1 MEINIHFPQPYAEKN
16 MEGYSHFCKDEWV
29 LKALLD
35 NTGDSVYIKD
45 RQCRLW
51 RISNKMASYFKETGI
66 TEIYGKTDIE
76 LFGESFGKKTM
87 VDDQQVME
95 TGQPKLSL
103 IENHVDKTRNE
114 VNWTSTT
121 KLPIY
126 NDAGEII
133 GLLGITREINELKNS
148 EIGFQ
153 WLATHDP
160 LTSLAN
166 RFMLSDRIEQ
176 AIYHARR
183 NKSLF
188 ALLFIDLNGFK
199 SINDIAGHAMGDHYL
214 KQVAQNLTKNVRS
227 SDTVAR
233 IGGDEFVVLLDG
245 INKIDEAEKVADK
258 LSEIIRLR
266 VDEEYHKVTAAIGI
280 STFPADGEDAELLLK
295 AADHAMYKAKKRD

>member
-1 MEINIHFPQPYAEKN
+1 

-35 NTGDSVYIKD
+35 NIGDSVYIKD
-45 RQCRLW
+45 RECRLW
-51 RISNKMASYFKETGI
+51 RISSKMAYYFAENGI
-66 TEIYGKTDIE
+66 TDIYGKTDKE
-76 LFGESFGKKTM
+76 LFGEAFGSKTM

-95 TGQPKLSL
+95 TGQPKLGM
-103 IENHVDKTRNE
+103 IENHVYSARGET
-114 VNWTSTT
+114 NWTSTT
-121 KLPIY
+121 KLPIF
-126 NDAGEII
+126 NDQGEVV

-153 WLATHDP
+153 WLATHDS

-176 AIYHARR
+176 AIFHARR
-183 NKSLF
+183 NNTQF

-199 SINDIAGHAMGDHYL
+199 KINDIAGHAMGDLYL
-214 KQVAQNLTKNVRS
+214 KKVAQALTRNVRS

-245 INKIDEAEKVADK
+245 ITNPEEPEKVAAK
-258 LSEIIRLR
+258 LTEIIRMW
-266 VDEEYHKVTAAIGI
+266 VDEEEHSVTAAIGI
-280 STFPADGEDAELLLK
+280 SIYPADGEEAELLLK
-295 AADHAMYKAKKRD
+295 VADHAMYHSKNN

>member
-1 MEINIHFPQPYAEKN
+1 

-35 NTGDSVYIKD
+35 NIGDSVYIKD
-45 RQCRLW
+45 RECRLW
-51 RISNKMASYFKETGI
+51 RISRKMADYFTENGI
-66 TEIYGKTDIE
+66 TEVIGKTDIE
-76 LFGESFGKKTM
+76 LFGEAFGKKTR

-95 TGQPKLSL
+95 TGLPKINL
-103 IENHVDKTRNE
+103 IESYVDFTGSAN
-114 VNWTSTT
+114 NWTSTT

-126 NDAGEII
+126 NDNGEVV

-153 WLATHDP
+153 WLATHDS

-176 AIYHARR
+176 AIFHAKR

-199 SINDIAGHAMGDHYL
+199 SINDKAGHAMGDHYL
-214 KQVAQNLTKNVRS
+214 KKVAQTLTKNVRS

-245 INKIDEAEKVADK
+245 ITNTDEPAKVAAK
-258 LSEIIRLR
+258 LSEKIRLW
-266 VDEEYHKVTAAIGI
+266 VDEEEHSVTAAIGI
-280 STFPADGEDAELLLK
+280 STFPADGEEAELLLK
-295 AADHAMYKAKKRD
+295 VADHAMYLAKNK

>member
-1 MEINIHFPQPYAEKN
+1 

-35 NTGDSVYIKD
+35 NVGDSVYIKD
-45 RQCRLW
+45 RECRLW
-51 RISNKMASYFKETGI
+51 RISNKMASYFAENGI
-66 TEIYGKTDIE
+66 TDIYGKTDKE
-76 LFGESFGKKTM
+76 LFGEAFGKKTM
-87 VDDQQVME
+87 VDDQQVMK

-103 IENHVDKTRNE
+103 IENHTDPSRNE
-114 VNWTSTT
+114 SNWTSTT

-126 NDAGEII
+126 NDSGEVI

-153 WLATHDP
+153 WLATHDS
-160 LTSLAN
+160 LTALAN
-166 RFMLSDRIEQ
+166 RFMLSDRISQ

-188 ALLFIDLNGFK
+188 ALLFVDLNGFK
-199 SINDIAGHAMGDHYL
+199 NINDKAGHAMGDLYL
-214 KQVAQNLTKNVRS
+214 KKVALALTKNVRS

-245 INKIDEAEKVADK
+245 IVNIEEPLKVAGK
-258 LSEIIRLR
+258 LSEKIRLW
-266 VDEEYHKVTAAIGI
+266 VDEEEHSVTASFGI

-295 AADHAMYKAKKRD
+295 VADHAMYIAKNR

>member
-1 MEINIHFPQPYAEKN
+1 

-35 NTGDSVYIKD
+35 NVGDSVYIKD
-45 RQCRLW
+45 RECRLW
-51 RISNKMASYFKETGI
+51 RISRKMAAYFESNGI
-66 TEIYGKTDIE
+66 TDVYGKTDIE
-76 LFGESFGKKTM
+76 LFGESFGRKTM

-103 IENHVDKTRNE
+103 IENLLDHTRNE
-114 VNWTSTT
+114 NNWTSTT

-126 NDAGEII
+126 NDEGEVV

-153 WLATHDP
+153 WLATHDS

-166 RFMLSDRIEQ
+166 RFMLSDRIDQ
-176 AIYHARR
+176 AIFHAKR
-183 NKSLF
+183 NKSQF

-199 SINDIAGHAMGDHYL
+199 MVNDKAGHAMGDLYL
-214 KQVAQNLTKNVRS
+214 KKVAQTLTKNVRS

-245 INKIDEAEKVADK
+245 ITHSDEPEKVAAK
-258 LSEIIRLR
+258 LSEKIGLW
-266 VDEEYHKVTAAIGI
+266 VDEEEHSVTAAIGI
-280 STFPADGEDAELLLK
+280 SRFPEDGEEAELLLK
-295 AADHAMYKAKKRD
+295 VADHAMYTAKQ